1 MTTATAA
8 PAADTT
14 TGTEGAGADEG
25 LELDTRVETESL
37 LTDQEGDEAVDSAD
51 VEAAMLQGFARAT
64 GAKPE
69 DKSTT
74 TDDTDPSKA
83 TADKQGTETPGDK
96 GATTTQQQ
104 QTADLDDPEVPGLGM
119 KASQVKAQLA
129 RLDALE
135 KSASSTAGHL
145 GHLKQLVQ
153 QAGKGKPITAESL
166 KKVSEEFGA
175 EYAQALAEDLNA
187 AGIGGGAAVDEETL
201 SRIVTERVSAERE
214 SLTQDFEK
222 KLVRQRHPDAADYF
236 AGGKHNAEFGAF
248 IGTLPKERQEE
259 LANTWDSGVINTAL
273 DEFKAHKQKVANEQ
287 TKQQRRIERGVT
299 PTASRGSPAT
309 QPVADPIEA
318 GWNNVRGRGRG
329 NAMGARR

>member
-1 MTTATAA
+1 MTTATAAA

-14 TGTEGAGADEG
+14 TGTEGTGEAGLD
-25 LELDTRVETESL
+25 LEQGQETESL
-37 LTDQEGDEAVDSAD
+37 LTDQDGDEAVDSAD

-64 GAKPE
+64 GTKPE
-69 DKSTT
+69 AKNPND
-74 TDDTDPSKA
+74 DDTDPSKA
-83 TADKQGTETPGDK
+83 PADKQGTETTTPGDK
-96 GATTTQQQ
+96 TTTQPNANQ
-104 QTADLDDPEVPGLGM
+104 DDPEVPGLGM
-119 KASQVKAQLA
+119 KASEVRARFA

-187 AGIGGGAAVDEETL
+187 AGIGGGATVDEETL
-201 SRIVTERVSAERE
+201 GRIVNERVATEREAMS
-214 SLTQDFEK
+214 QDMHRT
-222 KLVRQRHPDAADYF
+222 LVRSRHPDAADYF
-236 AGGKHNAEFGAF
+236 KDGKHNADFVAF
-248 IGTLPKERQEE
+248 IGTLPAERQQE
-259 LANTWDSGVINTAL
+259 LADTWDSGVINQAL
-273 DEFKAHKQKVANEQ
+273 DEFKDHRKKVANDQ
-287 TKQQRRIERGVT
+287 TKQQRRLERSVT
-299 PTASRGSPAT
+299 PTASRGSPVA
-309 QPVADPIEA
+309 QPSVDPIEA